1 MKKVFTYTLLFLSL
15 GLFASCW
22 NKSSKASDSDAKDSS
37 LVQPDVIYPT
47 TPSQEEGDHKATGS
61 AEMISSKSKEILLF
75 DAPLSTQ
82 YIQSSARQLLQDKI
96 LKFGN
101 GNEGSVMLGLDHPN
115 GVRVLAQRN
124 GIGQNLINDVPDDY
138 FFDDYGDL
146 NPAFSVEVALLDVN
160 KDNSSEIAVAVGK
173 PGDRID
179 LSLFALQKTPN
190 GAFVYLGTIQSKS
203 VITFADGVFR
213 ATAKDNSKLTYK
225 LQDNKLVLVH

>member
-47 TPSQEEGDHKATGS
+47 TPSQEGGDHQATGS
-61 AEMISSKSKEILLF
+61 AEMISSKSKEVLLF
-75 DAPLSTQ
+75 DAPLPAR
-82 YIQSSARQLLQDKI
+82 YVQSSARQLLQDKT
-96 LKFGN
+96 LKLGN
-101 GNEGSVMLGLDHPN
+101 GDEGSVLLGLDHPN

-124 GIGQNLINDVPDDY
+124 GIGQNLINDVADDY